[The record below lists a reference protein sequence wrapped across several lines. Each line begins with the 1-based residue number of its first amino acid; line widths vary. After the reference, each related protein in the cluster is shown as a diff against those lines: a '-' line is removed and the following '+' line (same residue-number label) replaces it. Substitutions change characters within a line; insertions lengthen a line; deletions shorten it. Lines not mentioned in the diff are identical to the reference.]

1 MLEVST
7 LRPVKLALLYLAD
20 LWTFLRSFYSDD
32 SDVPP
37 PRPEPP
43 SDAWVEAKMTSL
55 LQEAP
60 EEDGDCGNSS
70 SQPPDW
76 LDDRKLARARR
87 LHELYWPVINNSQV
101 MSLFLSFTTIGA
113 RPLVYTRRSDTVPR
127 ARRRYLE
134 TALYTLTW
142 VFGDVWLP
150 TDTAFSNA
158 DKVRAMHRRVT
169 EQLEGKDLA
178 EVDLPAPGR
187 CPLAALRGDLGPP
200 PAEPARPTRFLSQ
213 LDMVLTQWFFV
224 GLVVL
229 HPEKFGLAH
238 LTDDDLECFVHL
250 WRSIGH
256 RLGVAERHNLCVGSL
271 TQVRALCLQLERRVL
286 VPQLRHPDRCWLGLT
301 HALFDGLGTVFR
313 QCHHDVFL
321 YYILHDVLGLE
332 VPRLYGTL
340 SWLTRLRY
348 RLLRTIFR
356 LANGN
361 TEMHARIRER
371 ARTEF
376 VTGVEKEG
384 LPKNV
389 TYVLDLI

>member
-1 MLEVST
+1 M
-7 LRPVKLALLYLAD
+7 K
-20 LWTFLRSFYSDD
+20 SDD

-43 SDAWVEAKMTSL
+43 SDAWVEAKLTTL

-60 EEDGDCGNSS
+60 AEDGDCGNSS

-87 LHELYWPVINNSQV
+87 LHEIYWPVINNSQV
-101 MSLFLSFTTIGA
+101 MSLFL
-113 RPLVYTRRSDTVPR
+113 
-127 ARRRYLE
+127 
-134 TALYTLTW
+134 
-142 VFGDVWLP
+142 
-150 TDTAFSNA
+150 SNA

-178 EVDLPAPGR
+178 EVDVPAPGR

-238 LTDDDLECFVHL
+238 LTDDDLVCFVHL

-340 SWLTRLRY
+340 SWLTRLRH

-371 ARTEF
+371 ARAEF